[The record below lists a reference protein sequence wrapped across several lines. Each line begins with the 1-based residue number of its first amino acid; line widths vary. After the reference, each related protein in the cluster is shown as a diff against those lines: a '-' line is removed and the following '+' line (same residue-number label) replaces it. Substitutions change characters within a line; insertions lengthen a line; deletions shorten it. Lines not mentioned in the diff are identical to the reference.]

1 MTVFVVRMST
11 ATVDGPKLNEFE
23 AVSKGESAGV

>member
-1 MTVFVVRMST
+1 MPVCVVRMST

-23 AVSKGESAGV
+23 AVLNGESAGV